1 MELLITEANNKMRQG
16 DFESALHICEQILI
30 EYPDSPHGH
39 ITIGLCYKELERF
52 AEAENHLQQAIKM
65 DEKSALPY
73 HALCYL
79 AYKKKDMQAFL
90 TFAEKAYALE
100 SNSYESLFLLGLA
113 KIENKERSK
122 GIEYLNQ
129 AAQIKPDDINLHWNL
144 YLAYVE
150 ENNWKLASDESKILY
165 KLDPSLRIVLIRLF
179 DVFGIR
185 KINNKQ
191 LLLCSFILVLV
202 LGLIY
207 LVVLLGSIA
216 FLNPYFSIALY
227 LALIYLIRY
236 GFKIRNKRSTIG
248 NTIITLSFIV
258 LVLHFTVMVSYNFG
272 PMR

>member
-1 MELLITEANNKMRQG
+1 MNLLVAEANQKIKQG
-16 DFESALHICEQILI
+16 DFKSAIHICEQILTQ
-30 EYPDSPHGH
+30 YPDSPRGH

-52 AEAENHLQQAIKM
+52 TEAENHLQQAIKM

-90 TFAEKAYALE
+90 AFAEKAYALE
-100 SNSYESLFLLGLA
+100 PNSYESLFLLGQA

-122 GIEYLNQ
+122 GVEYLNQ
-129 AAQIKPDDINLHWNL
+129 AAQIKPDDVNVHWSL
-144 YLAYVE
+144 YLSYVE

-165 KLDPSLRIVLIRLF
+165 NLDPSLRSVLIRLF
-179 DVFGIR
+179 DVFGIK
-185 KINNKQ
+185 KINNK
-191 LLLCSFILVLV
+191 LSLSCSFILILV

-207 LVVLLGSIA
+207 LVVFLGSIA
-216 FLNPYFSIALY
+216 FLNPYFSIVLY

-236 GFKIRNKRSTIG
+236 GFKIRKKRSVIGYTIM
-248 NTIITLSFIV
+248 TLSFVV
-258 LVLHFTVMVSYNFG
+258 LVLHFAVMVSYNFG